1 MNQRPAL
8 EAGPPS
14 RLEADG
20 LRVTGTDL
28 VLGEP
33 WCEAARGR
41 GDGLGLEIGVRPEFV
56 RLAAATDAG
65 TAPASVVRVEDLGNY
80 KLVTARLG
88 PHELRAKLDEDAP
101 VPSGEVRLAFV
112 PARTLLYAD
121 GRLVG

>member
-1 MNQRPAL
+1 MPRVASCAL
-8 EAGPPS
+8 P
-14 RLEADG
+14 
-20 LRVTGTDL
+20 
-28 VLGEP
+28 
-33 WCEAARGR
+33 
-41 GDGLGLEIGVRPEFV
+41 
-56 RLAAATDAG
+56 ATDAG